1 MNPLQDFQDWL
12 PYIMSLM
19 LIIVLTC
26 SLIFHL
32 YYHVT
37 RFWMIGSR
45 DEDHHFFPL
54 ILSITSHPA
63 PLRLSRMIRRKEAP
77 DDDNSDC
84 VSLLTSSIMNDQQG
98 GTTWEFSRG
107 SQSGKEAVYT
117 V

>member
-1 MNPLQDFQDWL
+1 MQDFQDWL
-12 PYIMSLM
+12 PYVMSLM

-26 SLIFHL
+26 SLILRL
-32 YYHVT
+32 YCDVT
-37 RFWMIGSR
+37 RFWLIGSR
-45 DEDHHFFPL
+45 NEDHHFFPL

-84 VSLLTSSIMNDQQG
+84 VSLLTSSTMNDQQG
-98 GTTWEFSRG
+98 GTTWKVSRD
-107 SQSGKEAVYT
+107 SQSVKEVVYT